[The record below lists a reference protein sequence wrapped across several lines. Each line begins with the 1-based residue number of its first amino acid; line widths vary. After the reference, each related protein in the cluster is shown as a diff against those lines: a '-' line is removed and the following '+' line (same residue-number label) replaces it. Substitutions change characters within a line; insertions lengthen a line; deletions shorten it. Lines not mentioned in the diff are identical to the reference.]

1 MRGVQFLSDEW
12 LAALD
17 EAARA
22 RPSSADDPLRGVH
35 VVIEQVITG
44 GPRWRLVIDD
54 GRCYVVRGGE
64 AEPDVRLTSDRDTAL
79 AIATGARAALDAF
92 LAGDLV
98 LGGDVR
104 TLLDRREALE
114 ALGDLFAAVR
124 SATVFG

>member
-12 LAALD
+12 LSALD
-17 EAARA
+17 DAARA
-22 RPSSADDPLRGVH
+22 RPSDADDPLRGVH

-44 GPRWRLVIDD
+44 GLRWRLVVDD
-54 GRCYVVRGGE
+54 GRCSVVRDGA
-64 AEPDVRLTSDRDTAL
+64 AEPDVRLTSDRDTAV

-104 TLLDRREALE
+104 KLLEHRAALE
-114 ALGDLFAAVR
+114 ALGDLFASVR